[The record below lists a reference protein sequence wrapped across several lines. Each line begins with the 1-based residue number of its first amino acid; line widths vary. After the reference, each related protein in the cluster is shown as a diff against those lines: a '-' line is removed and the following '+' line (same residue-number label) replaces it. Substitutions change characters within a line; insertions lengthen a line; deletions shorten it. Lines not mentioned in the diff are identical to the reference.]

1 MAYGQNAHSC
11 DPLSYYSS
19 GFPLIIGVYAGQHI
33 FFSFAQEHSSSA
45 FTTLS
50 LRLVEEKRTMDT
62 TSPLLTSNTLL
73 QSWTWCII
81 FNIIKERKII
91 KMYPSECGRALKYV
105 TCKGKKW
112 CSIIPKRDAEKRQLL
127 QRPNPNILP
136 TILPKAPIILC
147 RSDNMYNRK
156 GRLKSQGI
164 FPNKS
169 HPQPTHNT
177 RKTTN
182 PTQIPPSPTQHLN
195 KHAPS
200 YTHTPPPSH
209 TSQFKTT

>member
-1 MAYGQNAHSC
+1 MTF
-11 DPLSYYSS
+11 DPSKALHFSQGY
-19 GFPLIIGVYAGQHI
+19 FPPY
-33 FFSFAQEHSSSA
+33 FFSFPQEHSSSA
-45 FTTLS
+45 FITLS
-50 LRLVEEKRTMDT
+50 LRLVGGKRTMDT

-81 FNIIKERKII
+81 FNIIKERKIYW
-91 KMYPSECGRALKYV
+91 KMYPSECGRARKCV
-105 TCKGKKW
+105 TWKGKNW
-112 CSIIPKRDAEKRQLL
+112 CSIIPKKDAEKQQLL

-156 GRLKSQGI
+156 GRLQSQGI

-169 HPQPTHNT
+169 QPQPTHNT

-195 KHAPS
+195 KHALIHTHTH
-200 YTHTPPPSH
+200 THTPPP